1 MYNKPKYSIFK
12 NTIYALQGLKEIY
25 KNESSFKL
33 QILFFMIMNL
43 ILLTIN
49 LNIKSKLI
57 LFISL
62 FIPLIS
68 EIINSAIERVVD
80 LVTKDYNKLA
90 KNAKDAGAALV
101 FISFVITVIIWSSVL
116 YINFIGI

>member
-101 FISFVITVIIWSSVL
+101 FISFVITIIIWSSIL